1 MPLTHVPGTF
11 DYPKMEKA
19 MNIFA
24 PEQITKMK
32 AALAQATESTMPDTA
47 TQALMAECILQSAAS
62 GVRSQEEFRK
72 VAAEAAKNKA
82 T

>member
-1 MPLTHVPGTF
+1 
-11 DYPKMEKA
+11 

-47 TQALMAECILQSAAS
+47 TQALMAECILQSAARGSITRRVSQCSRRS
-62 GVRSQEEFRK
+62 GQEQSH
-72 VAAEAAKNKA
+72 VAVEV
-82 T
+82 